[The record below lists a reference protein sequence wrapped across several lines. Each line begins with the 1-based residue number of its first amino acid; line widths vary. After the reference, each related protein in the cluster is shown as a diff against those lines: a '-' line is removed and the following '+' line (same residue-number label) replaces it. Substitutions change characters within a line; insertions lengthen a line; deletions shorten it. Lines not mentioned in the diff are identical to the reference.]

1 LICQKYEP
9 ELSRQNLI
17 SQKYEPGNGADLVG
31 ESDFV
36 LLGSLKLLALWH
48 SNIGWQMNAKF

>member
-1 LICQKYEP
+1 LISQKYEP
-9 ELSRQNLI
+9 GQSNRNLI
-17 SQKYEPGNGADLVG
+17 CQKYEPGNGADLVG